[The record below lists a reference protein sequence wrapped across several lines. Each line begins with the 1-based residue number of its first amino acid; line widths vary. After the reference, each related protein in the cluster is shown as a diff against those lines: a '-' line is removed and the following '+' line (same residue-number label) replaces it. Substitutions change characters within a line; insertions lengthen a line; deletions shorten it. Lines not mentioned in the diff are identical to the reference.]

1 MSKMEEFTALVSE
14 VTKTIKTMEVNKD
27 LQVFLNES
35 FSPDSDVFKAL
46 SALCREG
53 MNDGWLGKHEGGGIR
68 YGRVIKPSEE
78 TDGFSVDVVLMK
90 DIKGPYH
97 VHPSGEIDMVVP
109 IDETAEF
116 DGQGLG
122 WKVYKAGSGHY
133 PTVRKGEAIVLYL
146 LPNGEIDFTKPN

>member
-1 MSKMEEFTALVSE
+1 MSKMEEFTSLVCE
-14 VTKTIKTMEVNKD
+14 VTKAIKSMEVNKD
-27 LQVFLNES
+27 LQVFLSER

-53 MNDGWLGKHEGGGIR
+53 MDDGWLGKHEGGGIR
-68 YGRVIKPSEE
+68 YGRVIKSSEE
-78 TDGFSVDVVLMK
+78 TNGFSVDVVLMK

-133 PTVRKGEAIVLYL
+133 PTVRQGEAIVLYL